1 MIDQITRRCRAAFT
15 LVELP
20 VVSRRKHAAFTLVE
34 LLVVIGI
41 IALLI
46 AILLP
51 VLTSAR
57 RAAQD
62 AACLANLRTIGQ
74 ATIMY
79 RNETGHLPFFFHLRN
94 GTAPL
99 NANGTGGTVWW
110 TAFSQGG
117 KTTHSSVFLGYMED
131 HAKPLNKYLY
141 KDMQSERWDGTKTA
155 PEKRW
160 QRDVFR
166 CPADSGEG
174 MGRPNSI
181 LPVNYLA
188 PGVPSP
194 YEAYGTTYMSNR
206 GFMYDPD
213 IVALYYKT
221 MTPPYTTE
229 KVNHFN
235 KGIAKIM
242 GKWNQCETYIAADI
256 WFLWSVFYHKPYA
269 GMHSKQSV
277 HNGVFLDGHAQH
289 CYITTRDVTNWGAKV
304 TGTYTPKYGDG
315 WREIGNPGTYKHG
328 STSPTYLQTPWNATN
343 PFGIGPWYPS
353 ASGGG

>member
-1 MIDQITRRCRAAFT
+1 MLTQLSRRCR
-15 LVELP
+15 
-20 VVSRRKHAAFTLVE
+20 RAFTLVE

-62 AACLANLRTIGQ
+62 AACLSNLRVIGQ

-94 GTAPL
+94 GTGPL
-99 NANGTGGTVWW
+99 NANGTGSTVWW

-117 KTTHSSVFLGYMED
+117 KTTHPNIYYGYFD
-131 HAKPLNKYLY
+131 DTAKPLNKYLY
-141 KDMQSERWDGTKTA
+141 KDMSTERWDGTKTA
-155 PEKRW
+155 ADKRW
-160 QRDVFR
+160 DRNVFR
-166 CPADSGEG
+166 CPADTGEG
-174 MGRPNSI
+174 MGRGVGA
-181 LPVNYLA
+181 PVNYLCPTVA
-188 PGVPSP
+188 SP
-194 YEAYGTTYMSNR
+194 YEAYGTTYMCNR

-221 MTPPYTTE
+221 MTAPFTTE
-229 KVNHFN
+229 KLNYFN

-242 GKWNQCETYIAADI
+242 GKWNQCETYVAADV
-256 WFLWSVFYHKPYA
+256 WFLWSVFYHKAVP

-289 CYITTRDVTNWGAKV
+289 VYVTDRDVQRWGPKFS
-304 TGTYTPKYGDG
+304 GTYTPKYGDG
-315 WREIGNPGTYKHG
+315 WREVGDPNRVNKGVTGGP
-328 STSPTYLQTPWNATN
+328 TSQQVPWNATN
-343 PFGIGPWYPS
+343 PFGIGPWYDTLV
-353 ASGGG
+353 GG